1 MDKKIDAEYW
11 QLVWN
16 KFKSGDQS
24 AFKTIYNEY
33 SDSLFSYGAR
43 FTSDRE
49 LLKDAIQDLFINIY
63 TYGSNLKKPE
73 LLEFYLFKT
82 LKRIIIRKLSEKQ
95 HYSSIQE
102 IPSIFNLIFSIE
114 EESFDDEDDKAIQL
128 LQREVSE
135 LKPSKRELLFLKFN
149 SNLSYV
155 EIGKLLD
162 LKPDTVKKQ
171 VYRILKQLRRKIS
184 AEIAVFLLMCSKT

>member
-16 KFKSGDQS
+16 KFKSGDQT
-24 AFKTIYNEY
+24 AFKTIYNEF

-49 LLKDAIQDLFINIY
+49 LLKDAIQDLFVNVY

-102 IPSIFNLIFSIE
+102 VPSLFNLIFSIE
-114 EESFDDEDDKAIQL
+114 EESFSEENDEAIQL

-171 VYRILKQLRRKIS
+171 VYRILKQLRRKIG
-184 AEIAVFLLMCSKT
+184 AEVAVFWLMCSKT

>member
-1 MDKKIDAEYW
+1 MNKKIDAEYW

-24 AFKTIYNEY
+24 AFKTIYYEF

-49 LLKDAIQDLFINIY
+49 LLKDAIQDLFINVY

-95 HYSSIQE
+95 KYSSIQE

-114 EESFDDEDDKAIQL
+114 EESFSEEDDEAIQL
-128 LQREVSE
+128 LQQEVSE

-171 VYRILKQLRRKIS
+171 VYRILKQLRRKIG
-184 AEIAVFLLMCSKT
+184 AEIAAFLLICSKT

>member
-16 KFKSGDQS
+16 KFKSGDQT
-24 AFKTIYNEY
+24 AFKTIYNEF

-49 LLKDAIQDLFINIY
+49 LLKDAIQDLFVNVY

-102 IPSIFNLIFSIE
+102 VPSLFNLIFSIE
-114 EESFDDEDDKAIQL
+114 EESFSEEDDEAIQL

-171 VYRILKQLRRKIS
+171 VYRILKQLRRKIG
-184 AEIAVFLLMCSKT
+184 AEVAVFWLMCSKT

>member
-11 QLVWN
+11 QLVWK

-24 AFKTIYNEY
+24 AFKTIYNEF

-43 FTSDRE
+43 FTTDRE
-49 LLKDAIQDLFINIY
+49 LIKDSIQDLFINIY

-82 LKRIIIRKLSEKQ
+82 LKRIIVRKLAEKKQ
-95 HYSSIQE
+95 YSSIQE

-114 EESFDDEDDKAIQL
+114 EENFSDEDNEAIQL
-128 LQREVSE
+128 LQKEISV

-149 SNLSYV
+149 SNLTYV

-162 LKPDTVKKQ
+162 LKPNTVKKQ
-171 VYRILKQLRRKIS
+171 VYRILKQLRRKIGD
-184 AEIAVFLLMCSKT
+184 EVAVFFLMCSKT

>member
-1 MDKKIDAEYW
+1 MDNKIDAEYW

-24 AFKTIYNEY
+24 AFKTIYNEF

-43 FTSDRE
+43 FTTDRE
-49 LLKDAIQDLFINIY
+49 LIKDSIQDLFINVY

-82 LKRIIIRKLSEKQ
+82 LKRIIIKKLVEKKQ
-95 HYSSIQE
+95 YSSIQE
-102 IPSIFNLIFSIE
+102 FPAIFNLFFSIE
-114 EESFDDEDDKAIQL
+114 EESFDEDDDHTIKL
-128 LQREVSE
+128 LQKEISE

-149 SNLSYV
+149 SNLTYV
-155 EIGKLLD
+155 EIGKLMD
-162 LKPDTVKKQ
+162 LKPNTVKKQ
-171 VYRILKQLRRKIS
+171 VYRILNQLRKKIGD
-184 AEIAVFLLMCSKT
+184 EIKIFFLMCSKT

>member
-1 MDKKIDAEYW
+1 LDKKIDAEYW

-16 KFKSGDQS
+16 KFKSGDQT
-24 AFKTIYNEY
+24 AFKTIYNEF

-49 LLKDAIQDLFINIY
+49 LLKDAIQDLFVNVY

-102 IPSIFNLIFSIE
+102 VPSLFNLIFSIE
-114 EESFDDEDDKAIQL
+114 EESFSEEDDEAIQL

-171 VYRILKQLRRKIS
+171 VYRILKQLRRKIG
-184 AEIAVFLLMCSKT
+184 AEVAVFWLMCSKT

>member
-24 AFKTIYNEY
+24 AFKTIYNEF

-49 LLKDAIQDLFINIY
+49 LIKDSIQDLFINIY
-63 TYGSNLKKPE
+63 SYGSSLKNPE

-82 LKRIIIRKLSEKQ
+82 LKRIIIKKLAEKKQ
-95 HYSSIQE
+95 YSSIQE

-114 EESFDDEDDKAIQL
+114 EESFNDEDDEAIKL
-128 LQREVSE
+128 LQKEVSE

-162 LKPDTVKKQ
+162 VKPDTVKKQ
-171 VYRILKQLRRKIS
+171 VYRILNQLRRKID
-184 AEIAVFLLMCSKT
+184 AQVLVFLLMCSKT